1 MDFIKAA
8 KLAGTVILCTVT
20 LAGCGGQ
27 KYESEIADAVKKQCK
42 VPESFKKLDYKAD
55 EKNGVAYIDYKA
67 QNAFGVDVP
76 GRLYLTID
84 GKGFQG
90 IDTEG
95 IEVEVLDNFYKND
108 PAHFTQCVS
117 SYRSL
122 KDKEHDA
129 VFYTEL
135 VMEKLDKIDAYQHN
149 ITAYRTLKNEADE
162 MNFYLKCFK
171 TEYQAAPETVKKYF
185 KKTADLPY
193 LKVNISNTGN
203 RWTLNTEPVDTY
215 PN

>member
-1 MDFIKAA
+1 MNSIKAA
-8 KLAGTVILCTVT
+8 KITGIVILCSITFS
-20 LAGCGGQ
+20 GCAGQ

-76 GRLYLTID
+76 GRIYFEIS
-84 GKGFQG
+84 GKGFKS

-95 IEVEVLDNFYKND
+95 IEVEVLDTFYKND
-108 PAHFTQCVS
+108 PGHFSQCVS
-117 SYRSL
+117 SYRAL
-122 KDKEHDA
+122 KDKKHN
-129 VFYTEL
+129 VKFYTEL

-162 MNFYLKCFK
+162 MNFYLKGFK
-171 TEYQAAPETVKKYF
+171 AEYQAAPETVKNYF

-203 RWTLNTEPVDTY
+203 RWTLNTEPSDTY

>member
-8 KLAGTVILCTVT
+8 KLAGIVILCTAT

-27 KYESEIADAVKKQCK
+27 KYENEITEAVKKQCK
-42 VPESFKKLDYKAD
+42 VPESFKKVNYQAD
-55 EKNGVAYIDYKA
+55 EKNGIAYIDYKA
-67 QNAFGVDVP
+67 QNAFGVEVP
-76 GRLYLTID
+76 GRLYLTINN
-84 GKGFQG
+84 KGFQG
-90 IDTEG
+90 VDTDG
-95 IEVEVLDNFYKND
+95 IEVEVLDNFYQKD

-122 KDKEHDA
+122 KDKKHN
-129 VFYTEL
+129 VKFYTEL
-135 VMEKLDKIDAYQHN
+135 VLEKLDKIDAYQQN

-162 MNFYLKCFK
+162 MNFYLKGFK
-171 TEYQAAPETVKKYF
+171 SEYQAAPETVKNYF

-193 LKVNISNTGN
+193 LKVHISNTGN
-203 RWTLNTEPVDTY
+203 QWILNTEPSDEY